1 MKSITPKKSTKKY
14 YLIAAAVIVLL
25 VAGAFTYVYAFNGS
39 IFGWKKP
46 PVKDASINY
55 NPPTEEQKQA
65 GENTKDA
72 SLNPSEEQK
81 PNNTNETP
89 TPPSTPTP
97 GSKSTVTLTI
107 TAANQNPPSLQ
118 IRTEIGAL
126 TSEGTC
132 TLTLTKGAKAVTR
145 TAGIQALPRISTCQ
159 GFDIPLSELSSGQW
173 NVAVHFENSALTA
186 DTTKQITIQ

>member
-14 YLIAAAVIVLL
+14 YLIAVAVLILL

-72 SLNPSEEQK
+72 SLNSPEEQK

-89 TPPSTPTP
+89 TPPTPSP
-97 GSKSTVTLTI
+97 GKKDSVSLII
-107 TAANQNPPSLQ
+107 TAANQNPPSFQ
-118 IRTEIGAL
+118 IRSEIGAV

-132 TLTLTKGAKAVTR
+132 TLTLTKGSKTVTK
-145 TAGIQALPRISTCQ
+145 TAEVQALPRISTCK

-173 NVAVHFENSALTA
+173 NVTLHFENSTLIA
-186 DTTKQITIQ
+186 DTSKQITVQ